1 MPAKTRLP
9 KRLARRLALGVAI
22 AAAVP
27 AVPVA
32 ALIVLPFPTRTFWI
46 LTVFAREYS
55 LLGALAALAA
65 TAAAVAALWLGA
77 RRAGVVTAVVAA
89 LCLVA
94 TLVPVVTAH
103 RDARRLGV
111 PLSYADY
118 FQRPATA
125 ADRGPD
131 ATVAYARPGG
141 AELRLDVWRP
151 RSPAEKPGPAV
162 VLVHGG
168 SWTKGRRGMTPRW
181 NEWLTERGATVF
193 DIDYR
198 LAPPATWNQA
208 PGDVRCAVGW
218 VRRNAA
224 RYGVDPGRVALMG
237 MSAGGHLALLAA
249 YTSGHAEGEKAFP
262 PSCETGDT
270 SVSAVVSLYGPYD
283 LAYSY
288 DLAVPWWA
296 AKWLSDGE
304 GRVMTHD
311 FIGGPPEKEPAAY
324 RAASPITYLRAD
336 VPPTLSVQGG
346 HDQIVYP
353 DDGRRAARLAHAAGA
368 SHRYVEIGYAGHAFD
383 LAWGGFGA
391 QMARAEIGDFLRRTI
406 RTG

>member
-1 MPAKTRLP
+1 MPVKARLS
-9 KRLARRLALGVAI
+9 KRLARRLALGMAI
-22 AAAVP
+22 AAAIP

-32 ALIVLPFPTRTFWI
+32 ALIVLPSPTRTFWT
-46 LTVFAREYS
+46 LAVFAREYS

-65 TAAAVAALWLGA
+65 TAAAVIALWLGA
-77 RRAGVVTAVVAA
+77 RRAGAVTTAVAA

-94 TLVPVVTAH
+94 TLAPVVTAH

-111 PLSYADY
+111 PLSYAAY

-131 ATVAYARPGG
+131 ATVAYARIGG
-141 AELRLDVWRP
+141 TELQLDVWRP
-151 RSPAEKPGPAV
+151 RSPAEKRGPAV

-168 SWTKGRRGMTPRW
+168 GWTKGQRGMTPRW
-181 NEWLTERGATVF
+181 NEWLTEHGATVF

-198 LAPPATWNQA
+198 LAPPATWTQA

-218 VRRNAA
+218 VRRNAT
-224 RYGVDPGRVALMG
+224 RYGVDPGRIALMG

-249 YTSGHAEGEKAFP
+249 YASGDAVGANAFP
-262 PSCETGDT
+262 PSCETGST

-288 DLAVPWWA
+288 GLAVPWWA
-296 AKWLSDGE
+296 EKWLSDGE
-304 GRVMTHD
+304 GRGMLYD
-311 FIGGPPEKEPAAY
+311 FVGGSPERERAAY
-324 RAASPITYLRAD
+324 QTASPITYLGAD
-336 VPPTLSVQGG
+336 VPPTLSIQGG
-346 HDQIVYP
+346 HDQIQYP
-353 DDGRRAARLAHAAGA
+353 DDGRRAARLAQEAGA
-368 SHRYVEIGYAGHAFD
+368 SHRYVEIEYAGHAFD

-391 QMARAEIGDFLRRTI
+391 QMARAEIGGFLQSTI

>member
-1 MPAKTRLP
+1 MPVKTRLSG
-9 KRLARRLALGVAI
+9 RLARRFTLGVAI

-27 AVPVA
+27 AVLVA
-32 ALIVLPFPTRTFWI
+32 ALIVLPFSTRTFW
-46 LTVFAREYS
+46 LLAVFAREYS

-65 TAAAVAALWLGA
+65 TAAAVVALRLGA
-77 RRAGVVTAVVAA
+77 RRAGAMTAAVAA

-103 RDARRLGV
+103 HDARRLGV

-118 FQRPATA
+118 FQRPATT

-131 ATVAYARPGG
+131 ATVTYARIGG
-141 AELRLDVWRP
+141 SELLLDVWRP
-151 RSPAEKPGPAV
+151 RSPVEKLGPAV

-168 SWTKGRRGMTPRW
+168 SWTKGRRSMTPRW
-181 NEWLTERGATVF
+181 DEWLTEHGATVF

-198 LAPPATWNQA
+198 LAPPATWTQA

-218 VRRNAA
+218 VRRNAV
-224 RYGVDPGRVALMG
+224 RYGVDAGRIALMG

-249 YTSGHAEGEKAFP
+249 YTSGDTVGENAFP

-283 LAYSY
+283 LACSY

-304 GRVMTHD
+304 GRGMVLD
-311 FIGGPPEKEPAAY
+311 FIGGSPEKERAAY
-324 RAASPITYLRAD
+324 KTASPITYLRAD

-346 HDQIVYP
+346 HDQIEYP
-353 DDGRRAARLAHAAGA
+353 DDGRRAARLAHEAGA
-368 SHRYVEIGYAGHAFD
+368 SHRYVEIGYACHAFD

-391 QMARAEIGDFLRRTI
+391 QMARAEIGDFLRHTI
-406 RTG
+406 RMG

>member
-1 MPAKTRLP
+1 MKSRKLTR
-9 KRLARRLALGVAI
+9 RVALGTAI

-32 ALIVLPFPTRTFWI
+32 ALIALPSLGLHMWTMA
-46 LTVFAREYS
+46 LFAREYS
-55 LLGALAALAA
+55 LLGSAAALAA
-65 TAAAVAALWLGA
+65 TAAALVALRLGA
-77 RRAGVVTAVVAA
+77 RRAGGVIAAVAA
-89 LCLVA
+89 LCLVV

-103 RDARRLGV
+103 GDARRLKV
-111 PLSYADY
+111 PLSYAGY
-118 FQRPATA
+118 LQRPATS

-141 AELRLDVWRP
+141 EELLLDVWRP
-151 RSPAEKPGPAV
+151 RSPAEEAGPAV
-162 VLVHGG
+162 VLMHGG
-168 SWTKGRRGMTPRW
+168 GWTQGRRGRTPRW

-198 LAPPATWNQA
+198 LAPPATWNKA

-224 RYGVDPGRVALMG
+224 RYGVDPGRVVLMG

-249 YTSGHAEGEKAFP
+249 YTAGHAEGEKAFP
-262 PSCETGDT
+262 PSCEAGDT

-296 AKWLSDGE
+296 AERLSDGE
-304 GRVMTHD
+304 GRGMLHA
-311 FIGGPPEKEPAAY
+311 FAGGPPGEREAEY
-324 RAASPITYLRAD
+324 RTASPITYLRAD

-346 HDQIVYP
+346 HDQIQYP
-353 DDGRRAARLAHAAGA
+353 DDARRAARMAQEVGA
-368 SHRYVEIGYAGHAFD
+368 SHRYVEIGYADHAFD
-383 LAWGGFGA
+383 VAWGGFGA
-391 QMARAEIGDFLRRTI
+391 QIARAEIDDFLRGTVGTR
-406 RTG
+406 